1 MDKIPLPAMPEA
13 RPCASISFDISPQ
26 VSDRWNAEIRAAS
39 TDENTISIYDT
50 IGADFWGEGVT
61 AKRIAGALRA
71 IGGADVTININSP
84 GGDVWEAVAIY
95 NLLREYQGKV
105 TVKVLG
111 LAASAASVIAMAGD
125 EVLIGR
131 AAFLMIHNGWVV
143 AVGNRNDL
151 REIADYIEP
160 VDRAIADVYAERS
173 GHPAAEISQMMDD
186 ETYIGGSDAVAM
198 GFADGL
204 LASNET
210 RELTES
216 PQNAAR
222 KLELMLAKQSV
233 PRSERRRLIK
243 ALKGFTPHAEPIT
256 EGTPGAT
263 EEINPETLASLQNA
277 LTGLQSIN
285 TPE

>member
-1 MDKIPLPAMPEA
+1 MEKITLPALPVA
-13 RPCASISFDISPQ
+13 RPSASVSYDIAPHIAEH
-26 VSDRWNAEIRAAS
+26 WNGEIRAAS

-50 IGADFWGEGVT
+50 IGPDYWGEGVT

-71 IGGADVTININSP
+71 IGGADVTVNINSP
-84 GGDVWEAVAIY
+84 GGDVWEGVAIY

-105 TVKVLG
+105 TIKVLG
-111 LAASAASVIAMAGD
+111 LAASAASIIAMAGD

-151 REIADYIEP
+151 RAIADLIEP
-160 VDRAIADVYAERS
+160 IDRAIADVYAERT
-173 GHPAAEISQMMDD
+173 GIDAAELSQMMDD
-186 ETYIGGSDAVAM
+186 ETYIGGQAAIDS

-204 LASNET
+204 LAADAT
-210 RELTES
+210 REASES

-222 KLELMLAKQSV
+222 KLDLMLAKNEV

-243 ALKGFTPHAEPIT
+243 ALKGFTPDAKPNPDS
-256 EGTPGAT
+256 TPGAA
-263 EEINPETLASLQNA
+263 EEVNSQTLASLQSA
-277 LTGLQSIN
+277 LTGLQSLN